1 MNTYYM
7 NESKRNP
14 YFLCVH
20 RNTLNHK
27 SSSSQKTRPSR
38 SKKRKESLSFVL
50 SFFLSFFLC
59 ASASGG
65 AVGMSKSCKG
75 MLEEMLECAEQS
87 KCYSPENGRDL
98 KFCVTALLS
107 SSESDATTKHGLD
120 ECMTKKQLYLKCKRG
135 QMDMRTRIRGN
146 KGY

>member
-1 MNTYYM
+1 M
-7 NESKRNP
+7 NESKPTPN
-14 YFLCVH
+14 FFVCTKILSI
-20 RNTLNHK
+20 TIII
-27 SSSSQKTRPSR
+27 SSQKSALPAQRRERSR
-38 SKKRKESLSFVL
+38 LRSS
-50 SFFLSFFLC
+50 FLSFFLC
-59 ASASGG
+59 ASASGS
-65 AVGMSKSCKG
+65 AVVMSKSCKG

>member
-1 MNTYYM
+1 
-7 NESKRNP
+7 
-14 YFLCVH
+14 
-20 RNTLNHK
+20 
-27 SSSSQKTRPSR
+27 
-38 SKKRKESLSFVL
+38 
-50 SFFLSFFLC
+50 
-59 ASASGG
+59 
-65 AVGMSKSCKG
+65 MSKSCKG

-98 KFCVTALLS
+98 EFCVTALLS

>member
-1 MNTYYM
+1 MNR
-7 NESKRNP
+7 NETPIFCVCTEILSITNHRHHKRHALP
-14 YFLCVH
+14 AQ
-20 RNTLNHK
+20 RREK
-27 SSSSQKTRPSR
+27 SRFRSS
-38 SKKRKESLSFVL
+38 FL

-87 KCYSPENGRDL
+87 ECYSPENGRDL